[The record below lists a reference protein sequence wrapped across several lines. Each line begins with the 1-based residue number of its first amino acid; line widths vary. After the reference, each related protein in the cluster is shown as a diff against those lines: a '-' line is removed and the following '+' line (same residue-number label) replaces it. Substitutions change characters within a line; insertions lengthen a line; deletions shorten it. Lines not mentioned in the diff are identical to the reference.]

1 LKHLKFGVLLV
12 LFVFALANVYGDTV
26 LDFNKAIG
34 LLKTGLEF
42 DDPAI
47 IQQAVNLFEKLAV
60 KETDPE
66 RLREIRI
73 SLGDSYYALRE
84 YEKAKKNYEAA
95 LELTDQK
102 DERYLYTIYS
112 LVFCSQNLDQVE
124 EAAKYAR
131 ELFGT
136 SYEDDVRYAVGS
148 MYFSNQ
154 LYEESIEFLHSIG
167 ESFQMYHSAKLM
179 EGYALYKLKRY
190 NEALTT
196 LSVASK
202 APKGTDTW
210 RKAVYYAALSASQLG
225 NHEHAAQLLETLCS
239 SENLGELA
247 YAASTAL
254 GNEYLTLENF
264 EGALKAFQ
272 EALKTAPTSEKSSVI
287 DNIAWCQYKLER
299 FAEAGNSWIE
309 SARIETDFEEKARK
323 FHNAI
328 SSFLKKAAY
337 EEALKTCDEAA
348 VTMKDRSEEFLLRKG
363 TILLDL
369 NRAEDA
375 KNVLEKLKSP
385 EAAYWLAVAYLRL
398 SQFDAAQE
406 AVSKAKSGGY
416 DSVKVARLE
425 SNIYLN
431 QDKKGEALKTLLAI
445 LPKAENEKPYIRL
458 DLGMVY
464 LAMEKY
470 VEAVE
475 QLSKAYFEGPEEV
488 KLEAAYHLGI
498 AYESIKQWQRAADW
512 YDKAIQ
518 VDKSEK
524 YGTEL
529 LFKKELSL
537 LKAKEYTKV
546 IDELAKYEGLEPRL
560 KYVLGEAYLNI
571 SKFDEAYATVK
582 DILASTDDEKL
593 KEFDPMVASGMLYIA
608 GKYHEVKG
616 NTGKAEEYY
625 RKLVELFPQSAKAPW
640 ALLDAGL
647 LLYRTR
653 EYERSKITLALLLA
667 SYPDFSKNDVV
678 LYYLGLIYEKSRE
691 FDKALKVYQRLVKEY
706 PNSSKL
712 AEVKERIER
721 LNQ

>member
-1 LKHLKFGVLLV
+1 MKHLKWGL
-12 LFVFALANVYGDTV
+12 LFVLVVIAVLNVYGDTV
-26 LDFNKAIG
+26 LDFNKAVG
-34 LLKTGLEF
+34 LLKTGLEL
-42 DDPAI
+42 DDAGI
-47 IQQAVNLFEKLAV
+47 IQQAVNLFEKLTV
-60 KETDPE
+60 EETDPE

-73 SLGDSYYALRE
+73 SLGDGYYALGE
-84 YEKAKKNYEAA
+84 YEKAKENYAAA
-95 LELTDQK
+95 LKLTGQK
-102 DERYLYTIYS
+102 DERYLYAIYS

-148 MYFSNQ
+148 MYFSKQ
-154 LYEESIEFLHSIG
+154 LYEEAIEFLHPIG
-167 ESFQMYHSAKLM
+167 ESFQLYHPAKLM

-190 NEALTT
+190 DEALAT

-202 APKGTDTW
+202 APKETDTW

-225 NHEHAAQLLETLCS
+225 NHERAAQLLETLCS
-239 SENLGELA
+239 SDNLGELA
-247 YAASTAL
+247 YAAFTAL
-254 GNEYLTLENF
+254 GNEYLTLENY
-264 EGALKAFQ
+264 EKALGAFQ
-272 EALKTAPTSEKSSVI
+272 EALKIAPDSERSAVL

-299 FAEAGNSWIE
+299 FVEAGNSWIE
-309 SARIETDFEEKARK
+309 SARIETDTGEKARK

-348 VTMKDRSEEFLLRKG
+348 AAIKDRSEEFLLRKG

-375 KNVLEKLKSP
+375 KNVLKELKSP

-398 SQFDAAQE
+398 GQFDAAQK
-406 AVSKAKSGGY
+406 AVSKAKSAGY
-416 DSVKVARLE
+416 DPIKVARLE

-431 QDKKGEALKTLLAI
+431 QDKKEEALKTLLEI
-445 LPKAENEKPYIRL
+445 LPKAKDEKPYIQL

-498 AYESIKQWQRAADW
+498 AYESIQQWQRAADW
-512 YDKAIQ
+512 YDKAMQ
-518 VDKSEK
+518 ADKSKK

-546 IDELAKYEGLEPRL
+546 IDELAKYGELEPRL
-560 KYVLGEAYLNI
+560 KYVLGEAYLNL
-571 SKFDEAYATVK
+571 SKFDEAYAAVK
-582 DILASTDDEKL
+582 DILESADDEKL
-593 KEFDPMVASGMLYIA
+593 KGFDPMVASGMLYIA

-647 LLYRTR
+647 LLYRNG

-712 AEVKERIER
+712 AEVKERIEQ
-721 LNQ
+721 LGQ